1 MWASILLIS
10 GKGPP
15 TRFSLFLSCSF
26 FFLFLLRTNLQYCKL
41 TYDHLKFLSSFSKLE
56 TRIPEVAKKD
66 ANDQRNASM
75 IFLSFPR
82 SCMETLTSLFGHG
95 ESWRTKR
102 LKFLHQFYP
111 PHPYQ
116 LECRFFFFFCFYAN
130 IFHNSHSLLF

>member
-1 MWASILLIS
+1 MPQQFKALTFENCTCGPQSYLLV
-10 GKGPP
+10 GKGLPHISP
-15 TRFSLFLSCSF
+15 FFCLVLFFS
-26 FFLFLLRTNLQYCKL
+26 FLLRTNLQYCNL
-41 TYDHLKFLSSFSKLE
+41 TCDHLKFLSSFSKLE

-111 PHPYQ
+111 PSIPT
-116 LECRFFFFFCFYAN
+116 RV
-130 IFHNSHSLLF
+130 